1 MLPAG
6 EWRMAAQADITEL
19 LNAARSGD
27 SDAEETAYA
36 LVYDELK
43 GCARRQKAFVPGS
56 SLSPTALVSELYLR
70 LTGHRADRIR
80 DRGHFFALAARAM
93 RQIIVDHARRRAS
106 VKRGGGVDH
115 TDVATLD
122 LATATAE
129 QALELD
135 AALTTLATRDTDLA
149 RLVEWHFVAGLSF
162 DEIAAELGRHERT
175 VRRDWELARA
185 CLQQSMSPTA
195 TR

>member
-1 MLPAG
+1 MAG
-6 EWRMAAQADITEL
+6 EADITEL
-19 LNAARSGD
+19 LNAAQSGD
-27 SDAEETAYA
+27 SDAQETAYA

-43 GCARRQKAFVPGS
+43 RCARRQKAFVPGS

-70 LTGHRADRIR
+70 LSGHRADRIR
-80 DRGHFFALAARAM
+80 DRAHFFALAARAM
-93 RQIIVDHARRRAS
+93 RQIIVDHARRRTS
-106 VKRGGGVDH
+106 VKRGGAVDH

-135 AALTTLATRDTDLA
+135 AALTVLAERDADLA
-149 RLVEWHFVAGLSF
+149 RLVEWHFFAGLSF

-185 CLQQSMSPTA
+185 CLQQSMSPPA
-195 TR
+195 SI